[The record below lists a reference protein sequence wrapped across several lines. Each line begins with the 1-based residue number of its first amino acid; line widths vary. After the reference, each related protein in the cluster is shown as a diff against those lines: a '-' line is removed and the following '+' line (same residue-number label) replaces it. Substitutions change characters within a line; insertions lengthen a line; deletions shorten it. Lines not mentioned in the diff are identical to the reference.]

1 VPAQPVD
8 ATPSA
13 INLFSKGGV
22 YDATETVQLSVNQR
36 TDAAMI
42 YTYTH
47 TDLLAPANCEGIEA
61 EFADDLRRAR

>member
-22 YDATETVQLSVNQR
+22 YAARESDETFREPARRHVVPVGIVGMWDSTPTAYKATFPNG
-36 TDAAMI
+36 D
-42 YTYTH
+42 
-47 TDLLAPANCEGIEA
+47 
-61 EFADDLRRAR
+61 